1 VPNHKGVTK
10 NILSISN
17 RYRGEGAK
25 VALPETEPC
34 LPLFFYTRV
43 FDIGGLAKLKKQQN
57 LALPLFYGKEIKQ
70 LQLM

>member
-1 VPNHKGVTK
+1 M
-10 NILSISN
+10 
-17 RYRGEGAK
+17 
-25 VALPETEPC
+25 ALPETEPC